1 MIFMEEFQ
9 LSKFTNEGAKLLRDV
24 TDEFHRLGLDA
35 SNLPKNFPDDSGKIK
50 LVFVGQY
57 SAGKSSLIKMLTGE
71 DLEIG
76 AAITTQD
83 SKSYNWRGLEIID
96 TPGIHTEIRPDHD
109 EITYYQINHAAL
121 LIFVI
126 TNAGFSQRMGEHFR
140 TLAIKQHRADNMV
153 LVVNKMDC
161 TALGNV
167 PEQQQIIY
175 EDLKKV
181 TEPYDPKNL
190 YLSFTD
196 TASYFKSLK
205 ENDERRKNRRLEQS
219 GHDAFVENLNRFV
232 AEKGFLQKINLP
244 LNIIVAEIKNAAS
257 GLFLSDK
264 DKDDFR
270 AYKETIIHK
279 KKIIYDGKEEC
290 LADINAILENFKA
303 KVSTLGRDTAESIV
317 SKEGEKDAKT
327 ELDGAKTKAD
337 EYVKECGQKIS
348 EHIKKFVEETT
359 LALQTYENSTFI
371 HQVNK
376 NISHKFNVEGTS
388 RFVQGETDD
397 SLYQGAQFEKNENI
411 NGKFNTKGSSEI
423 VQGGAT
429 ALGAGGAAAGA
440 FAFQYGGQIAA
451 QFAEVAV
458 TPLGNAVGFFT
469 KLGFSGFLTSQ
480 GVPQSISGLIGQG
493 AGNLIT
499 KISIFREKP
508 TLVNKIA
515 EKFTG
520 NGSKYLG
527 GALAVGSAILSAYML
542 HRNGKKAEEAENKL
556 HQARKDIIKNFTDFA
571 DKVEQI
577 FLNGENVSDEK
588 GVNKFIKKTVDPFI
602 AKLDKEINDVDSLI
616 SDEKSKGKK
625 LAVLLKRTEQ
635 LIGKIQIS

>member
-1 MIFMEEFQ
+1 MEEFQ
-9 LSKFTNEGAKLLRDV
+9 LSKFTNEGTKLLREV

-35 SNLPKNFPDDSGKIK
+35 SNLPKTFPDDSGKIK
-50 LVFVGQY
+50 LVFIGQY

-83 SKSYNWRGLEIID
+83 SKSYNWKGLEIID

-109 EITYYQINHAAL
+109 EIAYYQINHAAL

-126 TNAGFSQRMGEHFR
+126 TNAGFSQRMGEHFYE
-140 TLAIKQHRADNMV
+140 LAIKQKRADNMV

-257 GLFLSDK
+257 GLSLSDK

-270 AYKETIIHK
+270 AYKETITQK

-290 LADINAILENFKA
+290 LTDINAILENFKA
-303 KVSTLGRDTAESIV
+303 KVSKLGRDTAESIV
-317 SKEGEKDAKT
+317 SKESEEDAKT
-327 ELDGAKTKAD
+327 ELGKAKAKAD
-337 EYVKECGQKIS
+337 EYVKKCGQEIS
-348 EHIKKFVEETT
+348 ERIKNFVEETT
-359 LALQTYENSTFI
+359 LALQTYENSTFV

-376 NISHKFNVEGTS
+376 NINHKFNVEGTS
-388 RFVQGETDD
+388 RFVQGETSD
-397 SLYQGAQFEKNENI
+397 SLLHQVSQFEKNENI

-423 VQGGAT
+423 IQGGAT

-469 KLGFSGFLTSQ
+469 KFGVSNFLTSQ
-480 GVPQSISGLIGQG
+480 GVPQPISNLFGQG

-499 KISIFREKP
+499 KISVFREKP

-515 EKFTG
+515 EKLTG
-520 NGSKYLG
+520 KGSKYLG
-527 GALAVGSAILSAYML
+527 GALAAGGAILSVYML
-542 HRNGKKAEEAENKL
+542 HREGEKAKEAETKL
-556 HQARKDIIKNFTDFA
+556 HQARKDIMKSFTDFA
-571 DKVEQI
+571 DKIEQI
-577 FLNGENVSDEK
+577 FLNGEKESDEK
-588 GVNKFIKKTVDPFI
+588 GVKKFMKKTINPFI
-602 AKLDKEINDVDSLI
+602 TKLDKEINDVDSLI
-616 SDEKSKGKK
+616 LDEKNKSKK
-625 LAVLLKRTEQ
+625 LSALLKRTEQ
-635 LIGKIQIS
+635 LIGKIQTS

>member
-1 MIFMEEFQ
+1 MEEFQ
-9 LSKFTNEGAKLLRDV
+9 LSKFTNEGTKLLRDV

-35 SNLPKNFPDDSGKIK
+35 SKLPKIFPDDSGKIK
-50 LVFVGQY
+50 LIFVGQY

-83 SKSYNWRGLEIID
+83 SKSYNWRGIEIID

-109 EITYYQINHAAL
+109 EIAYYQINHAAL

-126 TNAGFSQRMGEHFR
+126 TNAGFSQRMGEHFQE
-140 TLAIKQHRADNMV
+140 LAIKQHRADNMI

-181 TEPYDPKNL
+181 TASFDPKNL

-205 ENDERRKNRRLEQS
+205 EKDERRKKRQLERS
-219 GHDAFVENLNRFV
+219 GYDVFIENLNRFV
-232 AEKGFLQKINLP
+232 AEKGILQKINLP
-244 LNIIVAEIKNAAS
+244 LYVIRDEIKNASS
-257 GLFLSDK
+257 GLSDK
-264 DKDDFR
+264 EKNDFR

-279 KKIIYDGKEEC
+279 KKIIIDGKQEC
-290 LADINAILENFKA
+290 LADINVLIENFKA
-303 KVSTLGRDTAESIV
+303 KVSSLGRDTAESVIT
-317 SKEGEKDAKT
+317 KENKEDAKK
-327 ELDGAKTKAD
+327 ELSDAKILIDKSVT
-337 EYVKECGQKIS
+337 ECGQKIS
-348 EHIKKFVEETT
+348 DCIKKFVEETI
-359 LALQTYENSTFI
+359 LALQTYENSTFV

-388 RFVQGETDD
+388 YFVQGEIGDPVLHKG
-397 SLYQGAQFEKNENI
+397 SQFEKNENI

-429 ALGAGGAAAGA
+429 ALGAGGVAAGA
-440 FAFQYGGQIAA
+440 YAFQYGGQIAA

-469 KLGFSGFLTSQ
+469 EFGVGNFLTSQ
-480 GVPQSISGLIGQG
+480 GVPQPISGFLGQG

-499 KISIFREKP
+499 KVSIFREKP

-542 HRNGKKAEEAENKL
+542 HRDGKKAEEAENKL
-556 HQARKDIIKNFTDFA
+556 HQERKDIMKSFTDFA

-577 FLNGENVSDEK
+577 FLNGENNSDEK

-616 SDEKSKGKK
+616 LDEKNKGKK
-625 LAVLLKRTEQ
+625 LSALLKRTEQ
-635 LIGKIQIS
+635 LIGKIQAK